1 MAVIKYASR
10 EIICKIVYY
19 GPGRSGKTTN
29 IKYIYSRIS
38 QQRKSELI
46 SLATK
51 QDRTLFFD
59 FLPLKLGNFRGF
71 TAKLQLYTVP
81 GQVIY
86 NSTRKLVLQGVDG
99 LVFVADSQR
108 ERLEDNKWSWE
119 NLIENLRNNQID
131 INEIPIA
138 IEYNKRDLENI
149 VPIEKMEKILNP
161 NGYPS
166 SPSIA
171 IEGSGVIKVFRTLG
185 ISVLKKI
192 KGTLGE

>member
-29 IKYIYSRIS
+29 IKYIYSKIS

-71 TAKLQLYTVP
+71 TTKLQLYTVP

-86 NSTRKLVLQGVDG
+86 DSTRKLVLQGVDG

-108 ERLEDNKWSWE
+108 VRLEDNKWSWE
-119 NLIENLRNNQID
+119 NLIENLRNNQIN
-131 INEIPIA
+131 INEIPIV

-149 VPIEKMEKILNP
+149 APIEKMEKILNP

-185 ISVLKKI
+185 ISVLKKV